1 MLAKQASLVLS
12 PYSEI
17 FEVVIP
23 ANHKLR
29 LLKDKV
35 DFSFIRKEVKDN
47 YCLDNGRNAED
58 PVRMFKYLFL
68 KCMYDLSDRGL
79 MDRARTDMAFKYF
92 LDLAPEADVIDP
104 SVLSKFR
111 RKRLEGHEADGLPH
125 CQEHQDGRRSG
136 SREVTHADN
145 RRHSHLLTVQPVRP
159 AGASSPTQQ
168 AAPSRHIQ
176 FHHRA

>member
-17 FEVVIP
+17 FDVVIP

-79 MDRARTDMAFKYF
+79 MDRPGRTW
-92 LDLAPEADVIDP
+92 
-104 SVLSKFR
+104 LSSTF
-111 RKRLEGHEADGLPH
+111 
-125 CQEHQDGRRSG
+125 
-136 SREVTHADN
+136 
-145 RRHSHLLTVQPVRP
+145 
-159 AGASSPTQQ
+159 
-168 AAPSRHIQ
+168 
-176 FHHRA
+176 